1 MKAAVLRE
9 VGKPLQIE
17 DVQIN
22 KPGPREV
29 LVRTKA
35 AGLCHSDLH
44 FMEGSYPHPL
54 PAVLGHESA
63 GVVEA
68 VGSEVRTVKPGDH
81 VITCLSA
88 YCGHCESCLTG
99 RLSLCVSPE
108 TKRDS
113 GDEPRLT
120 QNGAPLPQFLNL
132 SSFAEYMLIHE
143 HACVSI
149 RKDMPLDRA
158 ALIGCSVM
166 TGVGAAI
173 HTSGVRPGE
182 TVAVIGCGGVGLSA
196 INGAAIAGAGRIIA
210 VDMFGSKD
218 NLAREFGATDFIDA
232 SKTDA
237 VKEVLEMT
245 RGGVHH
251 AFEAIGLS
259 KTAEQ
264 AFNMLRRGG
273 TANIIGMIPIGQN
286 VTLPGA
292 AFLGEK
298 RIQGSLMGSNRF
310 PVDMPRLVDFY
321 MSGKLKLDEMISQ
334 RIRLDQVNEGFADMK
349 KGGLATDPFPEPDQ
363 GLASW
368 RGPSSGAV
376 QIRSSA
382 FSGGR
387 QTATP
392 RGPSTTGRSTRMG
405 SRTMAAASWS
415 SVTPVP
421 VRPRASADVPR
432 WRRNARRGSPARAA
446 SDFSWASVQPAL
458 RYSTT
463 LGSTPLSRSRARVL
477 REVPQAGLW

>member
-22 KPGPREV
+22 KPGPHEV
-29 LVRTKA
+29 LIRTVA

-63 GVVEA
+63 GIVEQ
-68 VGSEVRTVKPGDH
+68 VGSEVRTVKVGDH

-99 RLSLCVSPE
+99 HLSLCVSPD
-108 TKRDS
+108 TKRGADE
-113 GDEPRLT
+113 EPRLT
-120 QNGAPLPQFLNL
+120 TAAGPMIQFLNL

-143 HACVSI
+143 HACVAI

-166 TGVGAAI
+166 TGVGAAM
-173 HTSGVRPGE
+173 HTSSVRPGE
-182 TVAVIGCGGVGLSA
+182 TVAVIGCGGGGLSA

-210 VDMFGSKD
+210 IDTVAAKG
-218 NLAREFGATDFIDA
+218 NLAMEFGATDFIDA
-232 SKTDA
+232 SQTDA

-245 RGGVHH
+245 KGGVHH

-273 TANIIGMIPIGQN
+273 TANIIGMIPVGQSI
-286 VTLPGA
+286 TLMGA

-298 RIQGSLMGSNRF
+298 KLQGSMMGSNRF
-310 PVDMPRLVDFY
+310 PIDMPRLVDFY
-321 MSGKLKLDEMISQ
+321 MNGKLKLDQMISQ
-334 RIRLDQVNEGFADMK
+334 RIKLEQVNEGFADMK
-349 KGGLATDPFPEPDQ
+349 RGELA
-363 GLASW
+363 
-368 RGPSSGAV
+368 
-376 QIRSSA
+376 RSVIMFTS
-382 FSGGR
+382 
-387 QTATP
+387 
-392 RGPSTTGRSTRMG
+392 
-405 SRTMAAASWS
+405 
-415 SVTPVP
+415 
-421 VRPRASADVPR
+421 
-432 WRRNARRGSPARAA
+432 N
-446 SDFSWASVQPAL
+446 
-458 RYSTT
+458 
-463 LGSTPLSRSRARVL
+463 
-477 REVPQAGLW
+477 E

>member
-143 HACVSI
+143 HACV
-149 RKDMPLDRA
+149 
-158 ALIGCSVM
+158 
-166 TGVGAAI
+166 
-173 HTSGVRPGE
+173 SGVRPGE

-349 KGGLATDPFPEPDQ
+349 KGGLA
-363 GLASW
+363 
-368 RGPSSGAV
+368 
-376 QIRSSA
+376 RSVIV
-382 FSGGR
+382 F
-387 QTATP
+387 
-392 RGPSTTGRSTRMG
+392 
-405 SRTMAAASWS
+405 
-415 SVTPVP
+415 
-421 VRPRASADVPR
+421 D
-432 WRRNARRGSPARAA
+432 
-446 SDFSWASVQPAL
+446 
-458 RYSTT
+458 
-463 LGSTPLSRSRARVL
+463 
-477 REVPQAGLW
+477 

>member
-22 KPGPREV
+22 KPGPHEV
-29 LVRTKA
+29 LIRTVA

-63 GVVEA
+63 GIVGQ
-68 VGSEVRTVKPGDH
+68 VGSEVRTVKVGDH

-99 RLSLCVSPE
+99 HLSLCVSPD
-108 TKRDS
+108 TKRGADE
-113 GDEPRLT
+113 EPRLT
-120 QNGAPLPQFLNL
+120 TAAGPMIQFLNL

-143 HACVSI
+143 HACVAI

-166 TGVGAAI
+166 TGVGAAM
-173 HTSGVRPGE
+173 HTSSVRPGE

-210 VDMFGSKD
+210 IDTVAAKG
-218 NLAREFGATDFIDA
+218 NLAMEFGATDFIDA
-232 SKTDA
+232 SQTDA

-245 RGGVHH
+245 KGGVHH

-273 TANIIGMIPIGQN
+273 TANIIGMIPVGQSI
-286 VTLPGA
+286 TLMGA

-298 RIQGSLMGSNRF
+298 KLQGSMMGSNRF
-310 PVDMPRLVDFY
+310 PIDMPRLVDFY
-321 MSGKLKLDEMISQ
+321 MNGKLKLDQMISQ
-334 RIRLDQVNEGFADMK
+334 RIKLEQVNEGFADMK
-349 KGGLATDPFPEPDQ
+349 RGELA
-363 GLASW
+363 
-368 RGPSSGAV
+368 
-376 QIRSSA
+376 RSVIMFKS
-382 FSGGR
+382 
-387 QTATP
+387 
-392 RGPSTTGRSTRMG
+392 
-405 SRTMAAASWS
+405 
-415 SVTPVP
+415 
-421 VRPRASADVPR
+421 
-432 WRRNARRGSPARAA
+432 N
-446 SDFSWASVQPAL
+446 
-458 RYSTT
+458 
-463 LGSTPLSRSRARVL
+463 
-477 REVPQAGLW
+477 E